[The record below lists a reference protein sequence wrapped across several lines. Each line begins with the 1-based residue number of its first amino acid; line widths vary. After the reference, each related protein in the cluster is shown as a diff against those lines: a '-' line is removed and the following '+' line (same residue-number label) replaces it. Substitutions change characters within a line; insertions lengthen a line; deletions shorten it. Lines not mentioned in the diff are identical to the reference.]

1 MPANFP
7 SNPNAND
14 TYLYNGIRWRFDG
27 YSWQLDLETGL
38 PIGATGATG
47 PAGAPGTG
55 GGGGGTGNVSINFD
69 GGTPSSTY
77 TVGPVFDC
85 GGVT

>member
-7 SNPNAND
+7 SNPDTNA
-14 TYLYNGIRWRFDG
+14 TYVYNGIRWRFDG

-47 PAGAPGTG
+47 APGT

-77 TVGPVFDC
+77 TTGPVFDC